1 VFVVGFQAW
10 AYVVVTVGVISL
22 GVLALLRIGMLR
34 LEMPIG
40 IRRDGLRAGSRS
52 PRWRRADLDGH
63 VRSVPGDGRW
73 QVLVFAD
80 HSLRAFPDLIAGLAR
95 LGQSMPELE
104 LLIVSQAPPGV
115 SAELREA
122 GVTAP
127 IVCVDRRFYRQHGIR
142 AMPFTFVLSPDGVV
156 RRTGLT
162 SVSLALFRLLRSA
175 RESPISTPTANATR
189 AANGVANATRTAN
202 SVAGELVR
210 P

>member
-1 VFVVGFQAW
+1 MVGFQAW
-10 AYVVVTVGVISL
+10 AFVVVAVGVISV
-22 GVLALLRIGMLR
+22 GALALLRIGMLR

-80 HSLRAFPDLIAGLAR
+80 HSLQAFPDLIAGLAR
-95 LGQSMPELE
+95 LGESVAELE
-104 LLIVSQAPPGV
+104 LLVLSQAPPEV
-115 SAELREA
+115 SADLRRA

-127 IVCVDRRFYRQHGIR
+127 IVCVDGRFYRQHGVR

-156 RRTGLT
+156 RGTGLT
-162 SVSLALFRLLRSA
+162 SVSLALFRLLRRV
-175 RESPISTPTANATR
+175 RESRIAAHP
-189 AANGVANATRTAN
+189 ANGAVRA
-202 SVAGELVR
+202 LVR

>member
-1 VFVVGFQAW
+1 VSVVGFQAW
-10 AYVVVTVGVISL
+10 AFVVVALGAISL
-22 GVLALLRIGMLR
+22 GALALLRIGMLR

-52 PRWRRADLDGH
+52 PRWQRPDLDGH

-80 HSLRAFPDLIAGLAR
+80 HSLRAFPDLIAGLER
-95 LGQSMPELE
+95 LGESMPELE
-104 LLIVSQAPPGV
+104 LLVLSQAPPEV
-115 SAELREA
+115 SADLREA

-127 IVCVDRRFYRQHGIR
+127 IVCVDRRFYRQHSIR

-156 RRTGLT
+156 RGSGLT

-175 RESPISTPTANATR
+175 RESLVSTP
-189 AANGVANATRTAN
+189 AANRV
-202 SVAGELVR
+202 VWEPVR

>member
-1 VFVVGFQAW
+1 MVGFQAW

-22 GVLALLRIGMLR
+22 GTLALLRIGMLR

-52 PRWRRADLDGH
+52 PRWQRADLDGH

-73 QVLVFAD
+73 QVVVFAD
-80 HSLRAFPDLIAGLAR
+80 HSLQAFPDLIAGLAR
-95 LGQSMPELE
+95 LGESVPELE
-104 LLIVSQAPPGV
+104 LLVLSQAPPGV
-115 SAELREA
+115 SADLRRA

-127 IVCVDRRFYRQHGIR
+127 IVCVDGHFYRQHGVR

-156 RRTGLT
+156 RGTGLT

-175 RESPISTPTANATR
+175 RESPI
-189 AANGVANATRTAN
+189 AAHAVNGAVR
-202 SVAGELVR
+202 ELVR